1 MSKKKEPVKEPE
13 CKKAKPLTIETIYS
27 TAQSAEKGVK
37 EQRHEKHVITG
48 SLPVPEGH
56 VRSIVLIVYVGMNDY
71 LYVDDVID
79 LPARRFKSLSMR
91 GFVKK
96 YEGPRIPNKQR

>member
-1 MSKKKEPVKEPE
+1 MTEK
-13 CKKAKPLTIETIYS
+13 KKAKPLTIETIYS
-27 TAQSAEKGVK
+27 TATEKSVK
-37 EQRHEKHVITG
+37 GQKYEKNVITG

-56 VRSIVLIVYVGMNDY
+56 VRCIVLVAYQGMLDY
-71 LYVDDVID
+71 LYKEDVID
-79 LPARRFKSLSMR
+79 LPDRRYKQLAMR